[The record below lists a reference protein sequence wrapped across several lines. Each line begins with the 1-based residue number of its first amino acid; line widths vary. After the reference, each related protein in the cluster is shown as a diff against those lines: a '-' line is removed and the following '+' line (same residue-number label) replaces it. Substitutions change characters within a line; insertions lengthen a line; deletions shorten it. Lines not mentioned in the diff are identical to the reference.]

1 MYQHNEI
8 IVERHKATSDWEK
21 SLTPNKIPTWLNLSI
36 TYNEQYSVC
45 KAGISGCCREVP
57 VWASRQINLLLCQS
71 ESRSGCSKK
80 KEKKRKVQPCCNE
93 IPVKKCPY
101 LAENVK

>member
-21 SLTPNKIPTWLNLSI
+21 SLTPKKIPTWLNLSI

-45 KAGISGCCREVP
+45 KAGISGCCRGVP
-57 VWASRQINLLLCQS
+57 VLQVDKSIYCCVKVSPDPVVQR
-71 ESRSGCSKK
+71 K
-80 KEKKRKVQPCCNE
+80 KKRKEKYNHAVM
-93 IPVKKCPY
+93 KS
-101 LAENVK
+101 L